1 MTTARVKHYAM
12 LIGGDDIDWPQHMT
26 IIDPSDESVVATVA
40 RGDASHIDAPVTA
53 AKDAFDGGAWSRITP
68 QELQKRLCGQ
78 GIPFR
83 MVGSR
88 ILISRAAAEDWLRGN
103 TVAKP
108 TGGLRLDLVR

>member
-1 MTTARVKHYAM
+1 MSLTLSQLEVRELVGLAR
-12 LIGGDDIDWPQHMT
+12 
-26 IIDPSDESVVATVA
+26 S
-40 RGDASHIDAPVTA
+40 
-53 AKDAFDGGAWSRITP
+53 SRITP

>member
-40 RGDASHIDAPVTA
+40 RGDASHIDAAVTA

-68 QELQKRLCGQ
+68 AGTRSGYAANRRGRHRRCWGARRVGDGLQWGHDQASHRFSHRLC
-78 GIPFR
+78 
-83 MVGSR
+83 
-88 ILISRAAAEDWLRGN
+88 A
-103 TVAKP
+103 
-108 TGGLRLDLVR
+108 